1 MQAAISVILWY
12 NRGMKFFAVFTN
24 RQYRELLWQLVSREL
39 AQRYKQSVIG
49 YFWVILNPFVQMLVM
64 SFVFVHIFGNN
75 SLGVPYP
82 LFLFAALLP
91 WNLFANS
98 LSSCV
103 EALVSNSSLL
113 SKIYFPREIL
123 VLSVMFA
130 RVIDFL
136 FASVIL
142 IGMLIFYR
150 QAVNW
155 NVLWALPIFAIQF
168 IFTYG
173 LSLFLSAANLFYR
186 DVKHVLSLIVMT
198 WMYLT
203 PVMYN
208 VETFPESLRWIF
220 QINPMAVFVNAYR
233 QAILGGGTPN
243 LRSLAVG
250 LVLSLLVCAGGYKFF
265 KKLEGQFAD
274 SV

>member
-1 MQAAISVILWY
+1 
-12 NRGMKFFAVFTN
+12 MKFFVPFTSP
-24 RQYRELLWQLVSREL
+24 RYRELLNQLVAREL

-64 SFVFVHIFGNN
+64 SFVFVNIFGRKD
-75 SLGVPYP
+75 LGVPYP

-91 WNLFANS
+91 WNLFSNS

-103 EALVSNSSLL
+103 EALVDSSGLL

-123 VLSVMFA
+123 VLSKMLA
-130 RVIDFL
+130 RVIDFF
-136 FASVIL
+136 FASIIL
-142 IGMLIFYR
+142 VGMLVYYHQGITI
-150 QAVNW
+150 NI
-155 NVLWALPIFAIQF
+155 LWTIPIFLIQF
-168 IFTYG
+168 LFTYG

-186 DVKHVLSLIVMT
+186 DVKHVLNLILMT

-203 PVMYN
+203 PIMYDMDI
-208 VETFPESLRWIF
+208 FPPRWRWIF

-233 QAILGGGTPN
+233 QVILGGGLPN
-243 LRSLAVG
+243 FRSLAIG
-250 LVLSLLVCAGGYKFF
+250 LVLSLIVCVSGFQFF